1 MTRISRMR
9 PKHSNTLN
17 HRERREHK
25 EKKASRSP
33 NAFTRQMEP
42 PFYSSSPLC
51 DPCDLCGL
59 RAAFIMVKHRS
70 TDLAQSPVLSFEFRH
85 SFGFRHSS
93 FGFGYCG
100 PVILWSGGPCARS

>member
-17 HRERREHK
+17 HREHREHK
-25 EKKASRSP
+25 DKKRLRVRMRSP
-33 NAFTRQMEP
+33 DRWKLQ
-42 PFYSSSPLC
+42 SSLLC
-51 DPCDLCGL
+51 DPCALCGL
-59 RAAFIMVKHRS
+59 RAAFFMVKHLS
-70 TDLAQSPVLSFEFRH
+70 TDLAQSPVLSFEFCH

-100 PVILWSGGPCARS
+100 PVIR